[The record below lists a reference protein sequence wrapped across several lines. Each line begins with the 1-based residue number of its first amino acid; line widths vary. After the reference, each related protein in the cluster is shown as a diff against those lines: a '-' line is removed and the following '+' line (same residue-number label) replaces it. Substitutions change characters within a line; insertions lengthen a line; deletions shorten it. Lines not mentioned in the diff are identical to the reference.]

1 MVGGLE
7 GGAVFRTM
15 PSQPVRLWW
24 PPGTIYPDFPGT
36 GPDNRPSGHLR
47 RGGTTR
53 IAESIGAARRNLSGG
68 MTAIRPMQ
76 RRERAIVGGRY
87 LNSAYGMPAAS
98 SLASRRSSRSEEH
111 TSELQS
117 LMRIS
122 YAVFCLKKKIKKKV
136 QE

>member
-24 PPGTIYPDFPGT
+24 PPGTIYTDFPGT

-87 LNSAYGMPAAS
+87 LNHAYGITVAS
-98 SLASRRSSRSEEH
+98 SLATRLSSNLLSNIASVQPVCPFLPMVISE
-111 TSELQS
+111 
-117 LMRIS
+117 
-122 YAVFCLKKKIKKKV
+122 
-136 QE
+136 